1 MMRLLLGFV
10 AVVMLFLM
18 TNVSP
23 SLAQQAS
30 NVTITY
36 DSGMDQLCTV
46 ERNCFNPTALHVMVN
61 TTVIWKNVDRFSH
74 TVTSGNP
81 YDNQTGTVF
90 DSGLITPEKEFSFT
104 FKDAGTYQ
112 YFCEIHPWMRGE
124 IDVAS
129 INPT

>member
-18 TNVSP
+18 MNVSP
-23 SLAQQAS
+23 SLAQQSS

-36 DSGMDQLCTV
+36 DSGMDQLCVV
-46 ERNCFNPTALHVMVN
+46 ERNCFNPTVLHVMVN
-61 TTVIWKNVDRFSH
+61 TTVTWKNVDRFSH

-81 YDNQTGTVF
+81 YDDQTGAAF
-90 DSGLITPEKEFSFT
+90 DSGLIAPEKGFSFT
-104 FKDAGTYQ
+104 FKDAGTYP

-124 IDVAS
+124 IDVTS
-129 INPT
+129 ISPT